1 MSTLGSSLT
10 LSTVAESLRVSLVQ
24 SDLHW
29 HQPELNRQMFTEKLA
44 VLKGQTDL
52 IILPEMFTT
61 GFTMQPESVAEPENG
76 VTLDWMLA
84 QAKSLNAA
92 LCGSVV
98 VKSNQG
104 FHNRFYWVQPDG
116 LHHSY
121 DKRHLFRMAGEHQFY
136 CAGESALVIEYMGW
150 RIFPQI
156 CYDLRFPVWSRN
168 HGQYDL
174 AIYVANWPEVR
185 RHPWQV
191 LLQARAIENLC
202 YVAGVNRVGTDANQL
217 PYSGDSALIDFKGH
231 SQISA
236 DAGIEFI
243 QTAALSKSALSD
255 FRTAF
260 PAFSD
265 ADNFTLDKVKPAQ
278 K

>member
-1 MSTLGSSLT
+1 MSVV
-10 LSTVAESLRVSLVQ
+10 STQVDHESLRISLVQ
-24 SDLHW
+24 TDLFW
-29 HQPELNRQMFTEKLA
+29 HQPEQNRAMLTDKLA
-44 VLKGQTDL
+44 SLKETTDL
-52 IILPEMFTT
+52 IVLPEMFTT
-61 GFTMQPESVAEPENG
+61 GFTMQPESVAEPEQG
-76 VTLDWMLA
+76 ETLAWMLA
-84 QAKSLNAA
+84 QARTLNSAI
-92 LCGSVV
+92 CGSVV
-98 VKSNQG
+98 VKSDQG
-104 FHNRFYWVQPDG
+104 YHNRFYWAQPDG
-116 LHHSY
+116 QHYHY

-136 CAGESALVIEYMGW
+136 CAGETALVIEYLGW

-168 HGQYDL
+168 QGQYDL

-217 PYSGDSALIDFKGH
+217 PYSGDSALIDFKG
-231 SQISA
+231 QPQLSA
-236 DAGIEFI
+236 APGVEFV
-243 QTAALSKSALSD
+243 QTTCLSKQALID

-265 ADNFTLDKVKPAQ
+265 ADPFTLGRV
-278 K
+278 

>member
-1 MSTLGSSLT
+1 MSVISKA
-10 LSTVAESLRVSLVQ
+10 AESDILRVSLVQ
-24 SDLHW
+24 STLHW
-29 HQPELNRQMFTEKLA
+29 HQPERNREMFSEQLL

-52 IILPEMFTT
+52 IVLPEMFTT
-61 GFTMQPESVAEPENG
+61 GFTMQPEVVAEPENG

-84 QAKSLNAA
+84 QSKDLNSA

-98 VKSNQG
+98 VKSEQG
-104 FHNRFYWVQPDG
+104 FHNRFYWVQPNGAYDY
-116 LHHSY
+116 Y

-136 CAGESALVIEYMGW
+136 CAGDKPLIIEYQGW

-168 HGQYDL
+168 QGQYDL

-202 YVAGVNRVGTDANQL
+202 YVAGVNRVGVDANQL

-231 SQISA
+231 RIVSGE
-236 DAGIEFI
+236 AGESFVK
-243 QTAALSKSALSD
+243 TGSLSKRALDD

-265 ADNFTLDKVKPAQ
+265 ADAFVLAT
-278 K
+278 